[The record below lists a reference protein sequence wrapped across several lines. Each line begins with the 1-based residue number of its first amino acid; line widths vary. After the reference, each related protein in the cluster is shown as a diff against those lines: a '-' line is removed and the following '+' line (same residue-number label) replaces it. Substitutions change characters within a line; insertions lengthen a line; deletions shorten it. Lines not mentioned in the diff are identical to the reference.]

1 MRSRGRRG
9 HDRILVGFTTT
20 YESVF
25 ITNIANGDV
34 YLIQHYVIKI
44 GSVMW
49 QVCGFIWGL
58 TTTV

>member
-34 YLIQHYVIKI
+34 YLIQHYVIKF

-58 TTTV
+58 TATV